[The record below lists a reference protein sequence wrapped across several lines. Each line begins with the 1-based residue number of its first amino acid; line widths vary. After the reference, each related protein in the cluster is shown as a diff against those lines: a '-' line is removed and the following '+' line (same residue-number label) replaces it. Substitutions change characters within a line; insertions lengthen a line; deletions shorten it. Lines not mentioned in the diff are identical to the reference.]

1 MRIVYLKMNAI
12 SGAQLIILSAL
23 TWLCQ
28 GITVS
33 PISSIYPSVPYYRMP
48 AKLPPQLAYYV
59 PGAFAS
65 ATRNYAPNYV
75 RNPQGI
81 SGNTNSAVI
90 SVLEPPINKFLMRQV
105 NLNKAPVEPYQQYS
119 VNHEYAY
126 NQNQYQAPR
135 PPPAAPPS
143 FGFVANYEY
152 GFPSRE
158 RDGIV
163 RATPAP
169 QPPGRPPIPKPKK
182 PFATTYQVDRK
193 QRNYKQQQDIEL
205 QQRRNKP
212 QQHYRN
218 SAIQVVQA
226 PSLGP
231 PRQRHRIINP
241 VRVEINRLKDQHR
254 QHFNVAEDEHPANP
268 EYGSNESLQDTDTG
282 YEVYKQGIGLFHDE
296 EQNYNQLKDQFERQQ
311 HQPTEPPSYDKLKKE
326 FLGQNHLSQSQYQ
339 TLRPDRFFT
348 PDESSHHTDG
358 RHHGSL
364 QYHSDPENDSHSPG
378 PASYAEDDISGEK
391 YNFDS
396 PLHDEFQNFLQKA
409 PKFVKPVAYSNSE
422 GYHQDDSYERTGNDD
437 FVPYKM
443 LASVRHTERIVHESK
458 PDEEDPAI
466 KERILEEGGHV
477 VYTEQGYE
485 DKQYDHGDEERFA
498 NYKKGQ
504 SKATRQKRSIQQGRA
519 FPFYLASH
527 KVIPELSPIR
537 YAEGVGL
544 NSNRRFYDTKT
555 KNCDA
560 IEFDDSTVNDEDNNI
575 TTKKR
580 LNGLGDK
587 LDCMRE
593 KLFGAN
599 PFDNPIF
606 LERLVT
612 DQIQPHYT
620 RRKREVADV
629 IEAEESRLHTTI
641 YIPPQPP
648 ARPNRNSTV
657 STKKAAEPETEYEQ
671 NDSEEQDSSEE
682 HIDQTSDVETS
693 TLSSRPP
700 YSVEFKMEN
709 FTATKPNQPGTFRIQ
724 RPPTIILLNDKTLAK
739 IRKNPTVPIAEIF
752 QEPDVK
758 DSEVFIFDISKF
770 IPKLFMAKE
779 LSHLRASEDTMSES
793 IDDENNA
800 SKASNEKEI
809 SKRSTDKQKPHLT
822 KQHFIFI
829 SPHGYYVP

>member
-1 MRIVYLKMNAI
+1 MRISYLKMNAI
-12 SGAQLIILSAL
+12 RVAQFIILSAV
-23 TWLCQ
+23 TWMCQ

-33 PISSIYPSVPYYRMP
+33 PVSSVYPSVPYYRSST
-48 AKLPPQLAYYV
+48 KLPPQLAYYV
-59 PGAFAS
+59 PGALAS
-65 ATRNYAPNYV
+65 ATRNYAPSYV
-75 RNPQGI
+75 RNHQGI

-90 SVLEPPINKFLMRQV
+90 NVLERPTNKFLVRQV
-105 NLNKAPVEPYQQYS
+105 NLNKAPIEPYQQYS
-119 VNHEYAY
+119 VNHEYSY
-126 NQNQYQAPR
+126 NQNQYQTTR
-135 PPPAAPPS
+135 PPPAAPPN
-143 FGFVANYEY
+143 FGFVANYAY

-193 QRNYKQQQDIEL
+193 QRNYKQQQDVEL
-205 QQRRNKP
+205 QQMRNKP

-231 PRQRHRIINP
+231 PKQRQRIVNP

-254 QHFNVAEDEHPANP
+254 QHFNVDEDEHPASP
-268 EYGSNESLQDTDTG
+268 EYGSNENIQDTDTG
-282 YEVYKQGIGLFHDE
+282 YDVYNQGIGLFRHE
-296 EQNYNQLKDQFERQQ
+296 EENYNQLKGQFERQQ
-311 HQPTEPPSYDKLKKE
+311 QPTEPPSYDRLKKQ
-326 FLGQNHLSQSQYQ
+326 FLQSGENHLTQSQYQ
-339 TLRPDRFFT
+339 TLRPEHFYT
-348 PDESSHHTDG
+348 PDKSSHLNDG
-358 RHHGSL
+358 RHYGSL
-364 QYHSDPENDSHSPG
+364 QYHSDPENDNNYNPG
-378 PASYAEDDISGEK
+378 PASYAQDDISGEK
-391 YNFDS
+391 YSFDS
-396 PLHDEFQNFLQKA
+396 PLRDEFQNFLQKA
-409 PKFVKPVAYSNSE
+409 PKFVKPVAYSNDE
-422 GYHQDDSYERTGNDD
+422 GYHQDDSYDRPENDD

-504 SKATRQKRSIQQGRA
+504 SKTTRKKRSIRTGRA
-519 FPFYLASH
+519 FPFYLASPI
-527 KVIPELSPIR
+527 VIPELSPIR

-544 NSNRRFYDTKT
+544 NSNRRYYDTKT

-560 IEFDDSTVNDEDNNI
+560 IEFDESTVNDEDNNI

-580 LNGLGDK
+580 LNGLGNK

-612 DQIQPHYT
+612 DQIQTQLT
-620 RRKREVADV
+620 RRKRNVGEF
-629 IEAEESRLHTTI
+629 IGAEESRLHTKI
-641 YIPPQPP
+641 YIPPPP
-648 ARPNRNSTV
+648 LRPNKNSTI
-657 STKKAAEPETEYEQ
+657 STTNGAELETESDED
-671 NDSEEQDSSEE
+671 NSEEEF
-682 HIDQTSDVETS
+682 DQTIDVGTS
-693 TLSSRPP
+693 TVTPSPP
-700 YSVEFKMEN
+700 YRAEYKMEN
-709 FTATKPNQPGTFRIQ
+709 ITATNSKQPGAFTIQ
-724 RPPTIILLNDKTLAK
+724 KPPTIILLNDKTLAK
-739 IRKNPTVPIAEIF
+739 IRSNPTVPIAEIF
-752 QEPDVK
+752 QEPEVM

-779 LSHLRASEDTMSES
+779 LRHLRAPENTMNES
-793 IDDENNA
+793 IDDENIAN
-800 SKASNEKEI
+800 SDSNEKEI
-809 SKRSTDKQKPHLT
+809 SKRSTDNQKSHLT
-822 KQHFIFI
+822 EHHFIFI
-829 SPHGYYVP
+829 SPHGYYVL

>member
-1 MRIVYLKMNAI
+1 MNAI
-12 SGAQLIILSAL
+12 SGAQFIILSAV
-23 TWLCQ
+23 TWMCQ

-33 PISSIYPSVPYYRMP
+33 PVSSVYPSVPYYRT
-48 AKLPPQLAYYV
+48 ATKLPPQLAYYV
-59 PGAFAS
+59 PGALTS
-65 ATRNYAPNYV
+65 ATRNYAPSYV

-90 SVLEPPINKFLMRQV
+90 NVLEPPINKFLVRQV
-105 NLNKAPVEPYQQYS
+105 NLNKAPIEPYQQNS
-119 VNHEYAY
+119 VNHEYLY

-135 PPPAAPPS
+135 PPPAAPPN
-143 FGFVANYEY
+143 FGFVANYAY

-182 PFATTYQVDRK
+182 PFTTTFQVDRK

-231 PRQRHRIINP
+231 PRQRHRIVNP
-241 VRVEINRLKDQHR
+241 LRLDINRLKDQHI
-254 QHFNVAEDEHPANP
+254 QHFHVDEDEHPASP
-268 EYGSNESLQDTDTG
+268 EYASNENQQNTDSG
-282 YEVYKQGIGLFHDE
+282 YEIYNQGIGLFRDE
-296 EQNYNQLKDQFERQQ
+296 EENYNQLKNQFEQQ
-311 HQPTEPPSYDKLKKE
+311 QQQPTEPPSYDRLKKQ
-326 FLGQNHLSQSQYQ
+326 FLRSGQNHLTQSLLPENFNTQ
-339 TLRPDRFFT
+339 
-348 PDESSHHTDG
+348 DESNHHTDG
-358 RHHGSL
+358 RPYGSL
-364 QYHSDPENDSHSPG
+364 QYHSDPENDKSYSPG
-378 PASYAEDDISGEK
+378 PASYAQDDISGEK
-391 YNFDS
+391 YSFDG
-396 PLHDEFQNFLQKA
+396 PLRDEFQNFLKKA
-409 PKFVKPVAYSNSE
+409 PKFVRPVAYSNSE
-422 GYHQDDSYERTGNDD
+422 GYHQDNSYERPENED
-437 FVPYKM
+437 FVPFKM

-504 SKATRQKRSIQQGRA
+504 SKATRQKRSAQSGRA
-519 FPFYLASH
+519 FPFYLASP

-537 YAEGVGL
+537 YSEGVGL
-544 NSNRRFYDTKT
+544 NPNRRLYDTKT

-606 LERLVT
+606 LERLVS
-612 DQIQPHYT
+612 DQIRPHYT
-620 RRKREVADV
+620 RRKREAEDF
-629 IEAEESRLHTTI
+629 IGAEESRLYTKI
-641 YIPPQPP
+641 YIPPPP
-648 ARPNRNSTV
+648 RPNTTTIST
-657 STKKAAEPETEYEQ
+657 TNAADSESEQ
-671 NDSEEQDSSEE
+671 NASEEQVDPNF
-682 HIDQTSDVETS
+682 DGETA
-693 TLSSRPP
+693 TSRPP
-700 YSVEFKMEN
+700 YRVEYKRRN
-709 FTATKPNQPGTFRIQ
+709 FTARNPNQSDTFRIQ
-724 RPPTIILLNDKTLAK
+724 KPPTIILLNDKTLAK
-739 IRKNPTVPIAEIF
+739 IRKNPTLPIAEIF
-752 QEPDVK
+752 QEPEVK

-779 LSHLRASEDTMSES
+779 LNHLRAPENTMNES
-793 IDDENNA
+793 NDDENNA
-800 SKASNEKEI
+800 DDESNEKEI
-809 SKRSTDKQKPHLT
+809 SKRSTDNQKSHLT
-822 KQHFIFI
+822 TKPFIFI